1 MALSFGILGVNS
13 RNLKYLSRKNRALLD
28 SKLSTKKVLQK
39 AGLPV
44 LKTLGIIQSEAEL
57 EKFDFESLPSSF
69 VLKPDRGYGG
79 SGILVLF
86 SKKEGPVWIKA
97 DGKRVDAEDLKEH
110 ILEILEGRFSLKFL
124 PDIAFFEERA
134 KLVKELKPYTK
145 RGIPDIRVIVYQ
157 NIPVMAML
165 RLPTMM
171 SQGRANLHQGAI
183 GVGIDLASGKTTHA
197 IWLGKSV
204 KYLPGTK
211 YSLEGIQIPFF
222 KDILKLAILA
232 QKALKVKFAG
242 IDIAIDREKGPVIFE
257 ANLRPGLS
265 IQLANMAPLEKRLK
279 MVKDLKVSS
288 ETKGVKVAEELFGK
302 ENSEER
308 APKKILGI
316 VEPVEIIFNA
326 NGKEQKIKVL
336 AKIDTGAWRSAI
348 SLELAQRIN
357 LSPEKMIGVRIFRSS
372 LGEEIRGIFP
382 LTFILG
388 GEKIES
394 EVSVA
399 KREKMQYEMIIGQRD
414 LKNFLIDPSLI
425 KKW

>member
-1 MALSFGILGVNS
+1 MPLSFGVLGVNS
-13 RNLKYLSRKNRALLD
+13 RNLKYLSRKNKTLLD

-44 LKTLGIIQSEAEL
+44 LKTLGIIQNQKEL
-57 EKFDFESLPSSF
+57 EKFNFESLPPSF

-86 SKKEGPVWIKA
+86 SKKEGPIWIKA
-97 DGKRVDAEDLKEH
+97 DGQKVNVQDLKEH

-134 KLVKELKPYTK
+134 KLIKELKPYTK

-165 RLPTMM
+165 RLPTIM

-197 IWLGKSV
+197 IWLGKLI
-204 KYLPGTK
+204 KYLPNTK

-232 QKALKVKFAG
+232 QKALGVKFAG
-242 IDIAIDREKGPVIFE
+242 IDIAIDREKGPVVFE

-279 MVKDLKVSS
+279 MVKDLKVNS
-288 ETKGVKVAEELFGK
+288 EKKGVKVAQELFGK
-302 ENSEER
+302 EIAEEIVS
-308 APKKILGI
+308 KKVIGA
-316 VEPVEIIFNA
+316 VEPVEIIFNKG
-326 NGKEQKIKVL
+326 GKEEKIRVL
-336 AKIDTGAWRSAI
+336 AKIDTGAWRTAI
-348 SLELAQRIN
+348 SFELAQKID
-357 LSPEKMIGVRIFRSS
+357 LSPEKMIGVRVVRSS
-372 LGEEIRGIFP
+372 LGEEIRGVFP

-388 GEKIES
+388 GEKIET
-394 EVSVA
+394 EVFVA
-399 KREKMQYEMIIGQRD
+399 RREKMQYEMIVGQRD
-414 LKNFLIDPSLI
+414 LKKFLIDPSLI